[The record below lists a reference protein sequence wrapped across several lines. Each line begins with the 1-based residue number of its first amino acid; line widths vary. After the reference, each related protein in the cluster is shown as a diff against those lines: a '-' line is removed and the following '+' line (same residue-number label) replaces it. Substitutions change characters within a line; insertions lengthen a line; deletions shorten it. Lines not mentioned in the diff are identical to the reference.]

1 MLPSRKAFVR
11 TSSASELN
19 SAARLMLA
27 IIVSDSDAHPP
38 SRCAKSSQR
47 SATRLPSR
55 ERPSIDVL
63 RGLFV
68 ARALQCLGREPSRAV
83 FADDRAASSV
93 RP

>member
-38 SRCAKSSQR
+38 SRCAKSSAR
-47 SATRLPSR
+47 SRHHSGPTAERTNARGKRRRLFR
-55 ERPSIDVL
+55 LRKRPANAQ
-63 RGLFV
+63 F
-68 ARALQCLGREPSRAV
+68 QQ
-83 FADDRAASSV
+83 FF
-93 RP
+93 